1 MRAMRVLRLVVHAP
15 SRQPVL
21 LLGEIDGERCVP
33 VFLRGPQAQAIAI
46 GPRSQDQP
54 ILPQDVIVP
63 ILGGLG
69 RSLEGAEITELNDG
83 VFAAELVLDGDTRV
97 AVLPSDAL
105 AMAVRFELAIGVAD
119 EILDEVGQPIAELF
133 PDGSDA
139 PPDEQLRDFRE
150 FIADVSPDDFK
161 DPDDLKDPD
170 EFKD

>member
-21 LLGEIDGERCVP
+21 MLGEIDGDRCLP

-54 ILPQDVIVP
+54 LLPQDVIVP

-69 RSLEGAEITELNDG
+69 RTLQAAEITALTDG
-83 VFAAELVLDGDTRV
+83 VFAAEVVLDDGTRV

-105 AMAVRFELAIGVAD
+105 ALAVRFGLSIGVAD

-133 PDGSDA
+133 PHGSDA
-139 PPDEQLRDFRE
+139 PPDEQLREFRE

-161 DPDDLKDPD
+161 D
-170 EFKD
+170 